1 MARATTRTKAA
12 PAADGTQ
19 PLSHQAQKSAQT
31 KARLVEATI
40 RCLVKFGYSGT
51 TTPKVAEEAGL
62 SRGAMLH
69 HFESGRELM
78 QATIME
84 LHNKRLRAFRRA
96 VESQQGDVHSLVH
109 AYWSQ
114 LLRPTN
120 IAFLE
125 LSVAARSDKE
135 LSAILEPAR
144 QEFRER
150 WHELAIQLFP
160 DWQARPDNFRLAL
173 GLAQNMLEG
182 MAINR
187 LTHGLEESEVEEL
200 LAYVERQIV
209 SLRLD

>member
-1 MARATTRTKAA
+1 MARAASKSKASGAAASA
-12 PAADGTQ
+12 PG
-19 PLSHQAQKSAQT
+19 LSHQAQKSAQT

-40 RCLVKFGYSGT
+40 RCLMKFGYSGT

-78 QATIME
+78 QATVLE
-84 LHNKRLRAFRRA
+84 LHDKRLRAFRRA
-96 VESQQGDVHSLVH
+96 VESQEGDVHSLVH

-125 LSVAARSDKE
+125 LSVAARADKE
-135 LSAILEPAR
+135 LSAILEPVR
-144 QEFRER
+144 NEFRQR

-160 DWQARPDNFRLAL
+160 DWQQRPDNFRLAL

-187 LTHGLEESEVEEL
+187 LTHGLDESEVEEL

-209 SLRLD
+209 SLRVD

>member
-1 MARATTRTKAA
+1 MARATNRIKA
-12 PAADGTQ
+12 AADGAQ
-19 PLSHQAQKSAQT
+19 PMSHQAHKSAQT

-40 RCLVKFGYSGT
+40 RCLVKFGYSAT
-51 TTPKVAEEAGL
+51 TTPRVAEEAGL

-96 VESQQGDVHSLVH
+96 VESQRGDVHSLVH

-144 QEFRER
+144 REFRQR

-160 DWQARPDNFRLAL
+160 DWQSRPDNFRLAL

-187 LTHGLEESEVEEL
+187 LTYGLEESGVEEL
-200 LAYVERQIV
+200 LAYAERQIV
-209 SLRLD
+209 SLRTD